1 MFKERPGF
9 ERGVSIQYR
18 EDGGEVGVG
27 ITGVGK
33 GRKERKGEKKGSTVR
48 RGGERKE
55 GKERVKRGG
64 ERKREKYIYIYTQTQ
79 IYGQN
84 YSRNSSHQFYLKF
97 ILKHIIHSSPAWE
110 IGQNKT
116 VTNTTVPISGMC
128 VGEFEISMLV

>member
-64 ERKREKYIYIYTQTQ
+64 ERKREKYIYIYIHKLKSTARTTPE
-79 IYGQN
+79 IHHIN
-84 YSRNSSHQFYLKF
+84 FISNSF
-97 ILKHIIHSSPAWE
+97 
-110 IGQNKT
+110 
-116 VTNTTVPISGMC
+116 
-128 VGEFEISMLV
+128 